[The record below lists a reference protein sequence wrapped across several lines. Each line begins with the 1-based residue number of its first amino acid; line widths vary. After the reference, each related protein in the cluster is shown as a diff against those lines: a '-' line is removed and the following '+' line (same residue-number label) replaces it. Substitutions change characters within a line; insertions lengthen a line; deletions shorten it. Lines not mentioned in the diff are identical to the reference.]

1 MVRYSESSLVG
12 NSKKLLPGFGVLTL
26 CCRDTRPTNKKPGCL
41 NLVQLGQRS
50 FLSELSE
57 ALAG

>member
-1 MVRYSESSLVG
+1 VG

-57 ALAG
+57 APAG